1 MIAIPREPSRDD
13 VYEEL
18 AEANPTA
25 MVADGFEDAYIGHTI
40 GIGPSLAVYD
50 YQKCVEVLMEREGL
64 SELESIEYLDH
75 NTVYAYVGEGTP
87 LFIHPAKSR

>member
-1 MIAIPREPSRDD
+1 MIAIHHEPNHDD

-18 AEANPTA
+18 AEANPLA
-25 MVADGFEDAYIGHTI
+25 MVADGFEDAYIGHTVS
-40 GIGPSLAVYD
+40 IGPSLAVYD
-50 YQKCVEVLMEREGL
+50 YRKCVEVLMDREGL
-64 SELESIEYLDH
+64 SELDAIEYLDH